1 MHHIVDESWTD
12 STGSRLAS
20 QPRARC
26 AVPVALRALSLE
38 TL

>member
-1 MHHIVDESWTD
+1 MHHIVDERWTD

-20 QPRARC
+20 QSAPRC